1 MGIQNK
7 LDLTKICFAA
17 PALALLFFLIIPDAE
32 AEWFSYEKPGYKGRV
47 ISAETKESIRG
58 AVVAV
63 YYETR
68 RYPIFGGEFR
78 CLHAGEVL
86 TGENGDF
93 EIPPFK
99 TTVWP
104 FTGDGKVGFII
115 YKPGYASYPD
125 HVRLCVMPE
134 VFFSAEKS
142 GAPGECRQHDTL
154 HKFVFGEIELPGA
167 TSGYERRAAVPGLPF
182 FCESGRFPILNEM
195 IREEL
200 ATVEP
205 APDFMPYEGS
215 EKLIFNKAAPK
226 SVTSEIPKVP
236 PHVKQEN

>member
-1 MGIQNK
+1 MGIQKK
-7 LDLTKICFAA
+7 LGFMKIFFAV
-17 PALALLFFLIIPDAE
+17 PASALLLFLIIPNAE
-32 AEWFSYEKPGYKGRV
+32 AGWFSYEKPGYKGKV
-47 ISAETKESIRG
+47 ISAETKEPIRG

-68 RYPIFGGEFR
+68 RYAVFGGKVR

-93 EIPPFK
+93 EIPSFE
-99 TTVWP
+99 TTVSP
-104 FTGDGKVGFII
+104 FIKESKVGFII

-125 HVRLCVMPE
+125 GVRLCVMPE
-134 VFFSAEKS
+134 VYFSAEKS
-142 GAPGECRQHDTL
+142 GTPGECRQHDGL
-154 HKFVFGEIELPGA
+154 QKFVFGEIELPEA

-182 FCESGRFPILNEM
+182 FCEPGRFPILKEM

-215 EKLIFNKAAPK
+215 EKLIFNRAAPK
-226 SVTSEIPKVP
+226 SVTQGIPTAP
-236 PHVKQEN
+236 PNVKQED